1 MKPYVIKTGISYIL
15 IFLMPFILLNCGK
28 KKIPTRQEIISRY
41 SNGEKKIVVVYE
53 GTGID
58 EKIIKRLSY
67 NHKGKLELLE
77 NNINRVIDYF
87 LNGQLVKRKQKHLE
101 KNLFALIREDTIETR
116 LYLNEWSN
124 LSDNPDSIIARQILN
139 GSPAVR
145 IVGNFIKGIWSSNTG
160 AYPLFNRNLDLN
172 KVLKNYS
179 ISFDENI
186 IREFGIGVMNN
197 RRYVRHYRLLR
208 LYPSKNRNLF
218 KSGYLT
224 MEYVEVDE
232 NNNRI
237 IGERYSDDLLIKDPF
252 TVTIKAPLEKRVH
265 SGIRKSDLLW

>member
-1 MKPYVIKTGISYIL
+1 MKRLLIIIL
-15 IFLMPFILLNCGK
+15 FIPFLLLNCGK
-28 KKIPTRQEIISRY
+28 KKIPTRQEIISRH

-53 GTGID
+53 GIGID
-58 EKIIKRLSY
+58 EKIIKRISY
-67 NHKGKLELLE
+67 NRKGRLELLE

-87 LNGQLVKRKQKHLE
+87 FNGQLVKRKQKHLE
-101 KNLFALIREDTIETR
+101 KNLFALIREDTVKTK

-145 IVGNFIKGIWSSNTG
+145 IDGNFIKGIWSSNTG
-160 AYPLFNRNLDLN
+160 AHPLFDRNLELN

-179 ISFDENI
+179 ISFDGNV

-208 LYPSKNRNLF
+208 LYPSKKRNSY
-218 KSGYLT
+218 KSGELT

-232 NNNRI
+232 NNNRV
-237 IGERYSDDLLIKDPF
+237 IGERYSNDLLIKDPF
-252 TVTIKAPLEKRVH
+252 TVTIKGSLEKRVH
-265 SGIRKSDLLW
+265 AGIKKSDLLW